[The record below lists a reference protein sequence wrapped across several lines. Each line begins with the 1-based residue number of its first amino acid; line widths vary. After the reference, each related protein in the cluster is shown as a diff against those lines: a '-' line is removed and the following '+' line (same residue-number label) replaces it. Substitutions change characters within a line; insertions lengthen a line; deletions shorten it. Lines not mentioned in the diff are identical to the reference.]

1 MVKVYWAAS
10 LHSDKVRSEN
20 EHYARELE
28 ALGFEVL
35 LPQRHG
41 VWEPMREELRKEKPH
56 LSEEEIIREVKQRC
70 YDMDMIDLEM
80 CDVCIMYCP
89 RVPSEGAIF
98 ESTWCHAHGKPVF
111 IFAPDQEV
119 FDEINLMLTYSMERV
134 VSMNDF
140 KDKLYNK
147 RTSIA
152 VLLSGGLDSAILLHK
167 LIKDGNKVV
176 KAYTFDYGQIH
187 KREIEY
193 AEQIAKEAGV
203 EWQLIDLKVL
213 FKDIDS
219 PLTPLTAGSIIKNT
233 PYQEGGAAEVPN
245 RNMVFLAITA
255 MHCKSSGIQGLAYA
269 AHLSSDGVP
278 AYPDCSPDFVIGMG
292 AALEAI
298 GIKLIAPFVMDGWTK
313 KDIVRKGKE
322 LGIDFDKTYSCYMG
336 GNEPC
341 GKCATCIERQQAL
354 EALND

>member
-1 MVKVYWAAS
+1 MLKVYWAAS
-10 LHSDKVRSEN
+10 LHSDKIRAEN
-20 EHYARELE
+20 EMYAQELE

-41 VWEPMREELRKEKPH
+41 VWEPMRNALRKEKPQ
-56 LSEEEIIREVKQRC
+56 LSEEEIIRKVKQQC
-70 YDMDMIDLEM
+70 YAMDMIDLEA
-80 CDVCIMYCP
+80 CNICIMYCP

-98 ESTWCHAHGKPVF
+98 EATWCHAHGKPVF

-134 VSMNDF
+134 ISMNDF

-152 VLLSGGLDSAILLHK
+152 VLLSGGLDSAVLLHK
-167 LIKDGNKVV
+167 LIKDGNRVV
-176 KAYTFDYGQIH
+176 KAFTFDYGQIH
-187 KREIEY
+187 NREIEY
-193 AEQIAKEAGV
+193 AKQIAKEAGV

-219 PLTPLTAGSIIKNT
+219 PLTPLTAGSIIKNA
-233 PYQEGGAAEVPN
+233 PYAEGGKAEVPN
-245 RNMVFLAITA
+245 RNMVFLAISA
-255 MHCKSSGIQGLAYA
+255 MLSMNEGIKGIAYA
-269 AHLSSDGVP
+269 AHMSNDGVP

-292 AALEAI
+292 AALETI
-298 GIKLIAPFVMDGWTK
+298 GIRLIAPFVMENWTK
-313 KDIVRKGKE
+313 KDIVREGKK
-322 LGIDFDKTYSCYMG
+322 LGIDFDNTYSCYI
-336 GNEPC
+336 GNEEPC
-341 GKCATCIERQQAL
+341 GKCATCIERQQAM